1 MKFEKVLKQ
10 IRESNKNVDKV
21 LKAAKLQRCP
31 KQGLSEE
38 TLFGMFAMLMYLAL
52 MALFILG

>member
-1 MKFEKVLKQ
+1 MKFEKVLKE
-10 IRESNKNVDKV
+10 IKNSTKNVDKV